1 MSYPWNQIEEVIE
14 RTEYER
20 VLSELSLLEQHE
32 GFVRKQLTLTDRTKR
47 YLDFLGKLCVGLGVG
62 IFTVMFNFLFFT
74 WLLHIEVNPQAAK
87 TFEKKFKEPSATV
100 DHTLSQQNKL
110 GTSEYG
116 DKESSKEAKHAF
128 ERAAQYVEQAAT
140 WGSNTLEA
148 GTVDIMKGARSV
160 ADKLLESA
168 GWGKEGTE
176 EVGKGIKEAG
186 AVVPEEGL
194 MRGKEEAKKEI
205 NGFQQ
210 NSDSSRTVYTVQ
222 VGAFKDYSN
231 ADALKTRLIKRGY
244 NAYVTFAGSESRER
258 IFKLCK
264 VLIGEF
270 KDMENAER
278 VSIEI
283 EKAEGL
289 QAFVTLKEGQ
299 ESLH

>member
-1 MSYPWNQIEEVIE
+1 MPYSWNQIEEVIE

-20 VLSELSLLEQHE
+20 ALSELSLLEQHE

-47 YLDFLGKLCVGLGVG
+47 YLDFLCKLYVGLGVG

-128 ERAAQYVEQAAT
+128 ERAVQYVEQVAT
-140 WGSNTLEA
+140 RGSTTLEA
-148 GTVDIMKGARSV
+148 CTVDVMKGARLV

-168 GWGKEGTE
+168 GWGKEGRE

-194 MRGKEEAKKEI
+194 RRGEEETKKEI

-210 NSDSSRTVYTVQ
+210 NSVPSRTVYTVQ

-231 ADALKTRLIKRGY
+231 ADALKTSLIKRGY
-244 NAYVTFAGSESRER
+244 NAYVTFAGSESKER

-289 QAFVTLKEGQ
+289 QAFVTLKKGQ
-299 ESLH
+299 ESIR

>member
-20 VLSELSLLEQHE
+20 VLSELSLVEQQE
-32 GFVRKQLTLTDRTKR
+32 GFLRKQLKLTDRTKR
-47 YLDFLGKLCVGLGVG
+47 YLDFLGKLCVGLSVG
-62 IFTVMFNFLFFT
+62 IFTVVFNFLLFT

-87 TFEKKFKEPSATV
+87 PFEKKFKEPSATV
-100 DHTLSQQNKL
+100 DHTLAQQNKP

-140 WGSNTLEA
+140 WVSNTLEA
-148 GTVDIMKGARSV
+148 GTVDVMKGARLV

-168 GWGKEGTE
+168 NWGTEGTE
-176 EVGKGIKEAG
+176 EVGKGIKETG
-186 AVVPEEGL
+186 AVVSEEGF
-194 MRGKEEAKKEI
+194 MRGKEEAQKEV

-210 NSDSSRTVYTVQ
+210 NNDPSRTVYTVQ

-244 NAYVTFAGSESRER
+244 NAYVTFVGSESKER

-264 VLIGEF
+264 VWIGEF

-283 EKAEGL
+283 EKAEGM
-289 QAFVTLKEGQ
+289 QALVTLKEGQ
-299 ESLH
+299 ESIR

>member
-20 VLSELSLLEQHE
+20 VLSELSLFEQQE

-47 YLDFLGKLCVGLGVG
+47 YLDFLGKLSVGVSVG
-62 IFTVMFNFLFFT
+62 IFTVILNFLLFV
-74 WLLHIEVNPQAAK
+74 WLLHIGVNPQAAK
-87 TFEKKFKEPSATV
+87 PFEKKFKEPSATV
-100 DHTLSQQNKL
+100 DHTLAQQNKL

-116 DKESSKEAKHAF
+116 DKESSKEAKHVF
-128 ERAAQYVEQAAT
+128 ERASQYVEQAAT
-140 WGSNTLEA
+140 WVSNTLEA
-148 GTVDIMKGARSV
+148 GTVDVMKGARLV
-160 ADKLLESA
+160 ADKLLESD
-168 GWGKEGTE
+168 GWGTEGAE
-176 EVGKGIKEAG
+176 EVGKGIKETG
-186 AVVPEEGL
+186 AVVPEEVL
-194 MRGKEEAKKEI
+194 MRGKEEAKKEV
-205 NGFQQ
+205 NEFQQ
-210 NSDSSRTVYTVQ
+210 NNDPSRTFYTVQ

-244 NAYVTFAGSESRER
+244 NAYVTFAGSESKER

-264 VLIGEF
+264 VWIGEF

-283 EKAEGL
+283 EKAEGM

-299 ESLH
+299 ESIR